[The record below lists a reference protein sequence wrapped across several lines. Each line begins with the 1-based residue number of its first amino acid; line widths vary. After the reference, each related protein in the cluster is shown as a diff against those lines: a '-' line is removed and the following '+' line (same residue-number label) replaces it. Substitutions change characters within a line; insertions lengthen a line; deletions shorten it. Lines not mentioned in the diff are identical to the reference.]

1 MKTLSKYL
9 NEKLVI
15 CHQQVDEKLV
25 INKKYKNVNSK
36 LFIPHDVH
44 ITSEETCKNIIDG
57 INDSTAYKKSDKVND
72 WFKDMNR
79 NIFEYCFCDITEDDD
94 DNYEKSIGKIFTK
107 DLRNYM
113 PEEYINFESDDDYI
127 PINWND
133 YDSLSK
139 FKTDDGN
146 YVIVWIMKNK
156 VLRKEHTLIY
166 IFI

>member
-1 MKTLSKYL
+1 MKTLSSYIKSDKSSFISL
-9 NEKLVI
+9 NEKLI
-15 CHQQVDEKLV
+15 
-25 INKKYKNVNSK
+25 INKKYKNVSSK

-44 ITSEETCKNIIDG
+44 ITGEETCKNIIDG
-57 INDSTAYKKSDKVND
+57 INDSTMNQKSNKVND
-72 WFKDMNR
+72 WFKGMNR
-79 NIFEYCFCDITEDDD
+79 NILEFCFCDITEDDA

-107 DLRNYM
+107 DPRDYM
-113 PEEYINFESDDDYI
+113 PEEYINFESDDDHI

-139 FKTDDGN
+139 FERDDGN

-156 VLRKEHTLIY
+156 ILGKEHTLIY